1 MTDELPRLRLWGIG
15 TPRTLRPHWLL
26 AELGIPYECRAI
38 LPRSS
43 EMQGPEFLALAPRR
57 KVPILE
63 DGDLVV
69 GESGAILLH
78 LASRYGGGRDFVP
91 EPASP
96 QRARFDDLCF
106 FILTELDAPLYVIR
120 RHAGLPE
127 IYGESVVA
135 VDAARAYFRRQ
146 VEETQRQLSDGRPH
160 LLGDTF
166 SVADIL
172 LVSCLTWADFIGV
185 EVGALLEDYRE
196 RLTQRLAY
204 RAASRVNFPAE
215 ASAAMADQRSNRA

>member
-1 MTDELPRLRLWGIG
+1 LWGVE

-26 AELGIPYECRAI
+26 AELGIPYECREI

-43 EMQGPEFLALAPRR
+43 EMQSPEFLALAPRR

-63 DGDLVV
+63 DGDLVI

-78 LASRYGGGRDFVP
+78 LASRYGGGRGWVP

-96 QRARFDDLCF
+96 QRAHFDDLCF
-106 FILTELDAPLYVIR
+106 FTLTELDAPLYVIR
-120 RHAGLPE
+120 RHADLPE
-127 IYGESVVA
+127 VYGESVVA
-135 VDAARAYFRRQ
+135 VEAARAYFLRQ
-146 VEETQRQLSDGRPH
+146 VEETQRQFSNGRPH

-172 LVSCLTWADFIGV
+172 LVSCLTWADFIGIEV
-185 EVGALLEDYRE
+185 EQELEDYRD
-196 RLTQRLAY
+196 RLIQRPAY
-204 RAASRVNFPAE
+204 RAASRANFPA
-215 ASAAMADQRSNRA
+215 AQNSAMPAARSSGT